1 MMCDKRRAGP
11 ARTVDIEKATMAG
24 SGFEDEQTS
33 RDAKKLLFVYKEH
46 FAYGIGAT
54 ISGS

>member
-1 MMCDKRRAGP
+1 
-11 ARTVDIEKATMAG
+11 MAG